1 MDLSIAKAL
10 STLLLPPVNIV
21 LLLLLALWWRKRARG
36 LATASLWA
44 GGGLLVALSMPLV
57 ADVLCRQVEV
67 YPPLSEA
74 ALADTDA
81 GAIVVLAG
89 GWRRAPEYG
98 GPTVNLFSLERLTY
112 GAWLHRRTGLPVA
125 VTGGLIRDSNSI
137 SEASLMAG
145 VLADE
150 FGVEPRWVEARSRN
164 TAENALFTVPLLK
177 EAGIRHILLV
187 THAFHMARAVPLFEA
202 RGIEVTPA
210 PMAFYAS
217 PEFRFWGASLV
228 PGAKAL
234 WRSYLAL
241 HELLGQAWYSLRYS

>member
-1 MDLSIAKAL
+1 MDLSIAKAF
-10 STLLLPPVNIV
+10 STLLLPPVNIA
-21 LLLLLALWWRKRARG
+21 LLLLLALWWRKRACG
-36 LATASLWA
+36 WATASLVA

-74 ALADTDA
+74 ALADTEA

-89 GWRRAPEYG
+89 GWRRAPEYT
-98 GPTVNLFSLERLTY
+98 GPTVNSFSLERLTH
-112 GAWLHRRTGLPVA
+112 GVWLHRRTGLPLA
-125 VTGGLIRDSNSI
+125 VTGGRVRGSESV
-137 SEASLMAG
+137 SEAGLMAG
-145 VLADE
+145 VLADG
-150 FGVEPRWVEARSRN
+150 FGVEPHWVETRSRN
-164 TAENALFTVPLLK
+164 TAENARFSAPMLK
-177 EAGIRHILLV
+177 ESGIEHILLV

-202 RGIEVTPA
+202 QGIAVTPA

-217 PEFRFWGASLV
+217 PEFRYHGGMLV
-228 PGAKAL
+228 PSAKAL

>member
-1 MDLSIAKAL
+1 MDLSVAKAF

-21 LLLLLALWWRKRARG
+21 LLLLLALWWRKRARA
-36 LATASLWA
+36 LATGSLLA
-44 GGGLLVALSMPLV
+44 GGGLLVVLSMPLV

-67 YPPLSEA
+67 YPPLSEV
-74 ALADTDA
+74 ALADSDA

-98 GPTVNLFSLERLTY
+98 GPTVNLFSLERMTH
-112 GAWLHRRTGLPVA
+112 GVWLHRRTGLPLA
-125 VTGGLIRDSNSI
+125 VTGGRISGSEDV
-137 SEASLMAG
+137 SEAGLMAG

-150 FGVEPRWVEARSRN
+150 FGVEARWVETRSRN
-164 TAENALFTVPLLK
+164 TAENAGYTAPLLK
-177 EAGIRHILLV
+177 ESGISHILLV

-202 RGIEVTPA
+202 QGIEVTPA

-217 PEFRFWGASLV
+217 PEFRFWGKSLV
-228 PGAKAL
+228 PSAKAL
-234 WRSYLAL
+234 WLSYLAL